1 MHRLQKNPPAR
12 DWLSRPVLKRNF
24 FSVPISVTPHTTKDT
39 TMLITFTSKS
49 SADVLMYEVH
59 AKPLLDL
66 LDKDIQRGVIT
77 AEETTEAI
85 ARIESAIT
93 DSKRLPDTSNQ
104 GTASGNADDD
114 FGGQMSDS
122 GVSFGARAFPLLEM
136 LRAAQR
142 DKQFVMWGV

>member
-1 MHRLQKNPPAR
+1 MDRR
-12 DWLSRPVLKRNF
+12 WLVLKRKF
-24 FSVPISVTPHTTKDT
+24 FSVCISLTPYTTKDA

-49 SADVLMYEVH
+49 SADVLMYEIH

-93 DSKRLPDTSNQ
+93 DSKRQPDTSNQ
-104 GTASGNADDD
+104 GKASDKADDD
-114 FGGQMSDS
+114 FGDPVGDS

>member
-1 MHRLQKNPPAR
+1 MKPM
-12 DWLSRPVLKRNF
+12 
-24 FSVPISVTPHTTKDT
+24 FSSVYLPLTHYTTKDIA

-49 SADVLMYEVH
+49 AADVLMYEIH

-66 LDKDIQRGVIT
+66 LGKDVHRGVIT
-77 AEETTEAI
+77 AEEVTEAI

-93 DSKRLPDTSNQ
+93 ESKRSPDANKQSV
-104 GTASGNADDD
+104 ASDNADDE
-114 FGGQMSDS
+114 FGDQMAGS

-142 DKQFVMWGV
+142 EKQFVMWGV

>member
-1 MHRLQKNPPAR
+1 MDRR
-12 DWLSRPVLKRNF
+12 WLVLKRKF
-24 FSVPISVTPHTTKDT
+24 FSVCISLTPYTTKDA

-49 SADVLMYEVH
+49 SADVLMYEIH

-77 AEETTEAI
+77 AEETAEAI

-93 DSKRLPDTSNQ
+93 DSKRQPDTSNQ
-104 GTASGNADDD
+104 GTASGKADDD
-114 FGGQMSDS
+114 FGDSVGES

>member
-1 MHRLQKNPPAR
+1 
-12 DWLSRPVLKRNF
+12 
-24 FSVPISVTPHTTKDT
+24 
-39 TMLITFTSKS
+39 MLITFTSKS
-49 SADVLMYEVH
+49 SADVLMYEIH

-93 DSKRLPDTSNQ
+93 DSKRQPGTSNQ
-104 GTASGNADDD
+104 GTASGKADDD
-114 FGGQMSDS
+114 FGDSVGDS
-122 GVSFGARAFPLLEM
+122 GVSFRARAFPLLEM